1 MKLKDLLS
9 NKTLVGILFVFFP
22 FILMGETCWKYNF
35 TPIGLKIKQ
44 NKISEIVIQNINN
57 TTLYTGLYWGH
68 LDGLIEL
75 NYKNNIEALRFF
87 LNKKN
92 ILYTQYHKNFE
103 SIISCGKNKERSI
116 FLFKNNLLVGATF
129 FADAPWG
136 IFMWGKKYN
145 ISLRNKLVS
154 ELSENSFIK
163 KNTCPNLDEEIFYFN
178 IFSEFELEFKNNRL
192 AKFAVNDNLFCDY
205 RLPFGISIQAYNQ
218 KLDLTDSLTYNEC
231 LRFFKNAEWKFE
243 PIENYFKKIVIQNQ
257 EFDISSIA
265 VENISDEDSFYFN
278 FVNSK
283 LYSFSYTAAPHNRL
297 RKTHLLITIEE
308 STLPFPM
315 TKSAVLKTIG
325 KPCLQTDIR

>member
-9 NKTLVGILFVFFP
+9 NKILVGILFVFSSS
-22 FILMGETCWKYNF
+22 ILMGETCWKYNF
-35 TPIGLKIKQ
+35 TPIELKIKQ

-57 TTLYTGLYWGH
+57 STLYTGLYWGY
-68 LDGLIEL
+68 LDEFIEL
-75 NYKNNIEALRFF
+75 NYKNNIDALRFF
-87 LNKKN
+87 LEKRK
-92 ILYTQYHKNFE
+92 ILYTQHSKNFE
-103 SIISCGKNKERSI
+103 TIISCGKNKERSK

-145 ISLRNKLVS
+145 ISSRNKLIS
-154 ELSENSFIK
+154 ELSQSSFVK
-163 KNTCPNLDEEIFYFN
+163 KNTYPNLDEEIFHCRF
-178 IFSEFELEFKNNRL
+178 FSEFELVFQNKRL
-192 AKFAVNDNLFCDY
+192 TRFAVNDNLFYDY
-205 RLPFGISIQAYNQ
+205 RLPFGISIQSYNQ

-243 PIENYFKKIVIQNQ
+243 PIENHFKKIVIQNQ

-265 VENISDEDSFYFN
+265 VKNISDEESFYFN

-283 LYSFSYTAAPHNRL
+283 LYSFSYTVAPHYQL
-297 RKTHLLITIEE
+297 RKIHLLITINE

-315 TKSAVLKTIG
+315 TDYDVLKIIG
-325 KPCLQTDIR
+325 TPCFLMDIR